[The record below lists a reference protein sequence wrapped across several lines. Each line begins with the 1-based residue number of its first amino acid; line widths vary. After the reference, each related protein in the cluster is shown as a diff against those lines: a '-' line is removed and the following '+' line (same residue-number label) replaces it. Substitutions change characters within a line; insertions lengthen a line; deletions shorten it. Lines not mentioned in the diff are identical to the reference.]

1 MLYLLVSVVDQY
13 ALLAYWTSYL
23 TPYNSQNECNHCC
36 NRNIFVVVVNLLHK
50 SSHSCCVR
58 FHCIMSYCT
67 KLSISITQIN
77 EKQTKQQQNNNN
89 NNKTKQKSNK
99 KTTTNKQRKKNPV
112 GSMKMHK
119 EVGYD
124 RMTGVKNVRSFLSSY
139 LEKDNSLGGHHLLVG
154 EWPTLVTKFC
164 ACFAIRRASAEFH
177 CSLHLKIKS
186 IKIFHNFFLS
196 LLLLIRCILSL
207 SLAF

>member
-1 MLYLLVSVVDQY
+1 MHDWLSRTTSKSEIVEVERVTLFWLLCIYNICCNAIFAGFSGGLVCT
-13 ALLAYWTSYL
+13 ACLLWTSYP

-58 FHCIMSYCT
+58 FHCVMSYCT
-67 KLSISITQIN
+67 KLSISITN
-77 EKQTKQQQNNNN
+77 KKQNKKQKN
-89 NNKTKQKSNK
+89 KQKSNK
-99 KTTTNKQRKKNPV
+99 KATTNKQRKENPV

-139 LEKDNSLGGHHLLVG
+139 LEKDNSLGATTFLWGSG
-154 EWPTLVTKFC
+154 
-164 ACFAIRRASAEFH
+164 
-177 CSLHLKIKS
+177 LHW
-186 IKIFHNFFLS
+186 
-196 LLLLIRCILSL
+196 
-207 SLAF
+207 